1 MTTTH
6 KDLVWYASTIA
17 RAVQD
22 IGQRVGKEVNSAL
35 QELRGPAEFR
45 HGVWDAV
52 DSIAGFN
59 RERADSLVLYSLA
72 KNTPGKGVA
81 VEVGSFLGRSTAIM
95 ALGVRAAGGTGRV
108 VAIDPHRGG
117 TGDID
122 SEDPNAEAST
132 YPLLLHNLR
141 RLGLLDL
148 VDIEKTD
155 APEAGKNW
163 VHGPVRLLFIDAL
176 HTYEATMADFEA
188 IEPHLDKD
196 CVVVFDDYCAQ
207 EYPGVIRAADEL
219 ERAGRLPKPARTLNR
234 YRVFGVHDWSDA
246 LR

>member
-1 MTTTH
+1 MTTTQH

-22 IGQRVGKEVNSAL
+22 IGTRAAKEVNSAL
-35 QELRGPAEFR
+35 LELRGPAEFR

-72 KNTPGKGVA
+72 KNAPGKGVA

-95 ALGVRAAGGTGRV
+95 ALGVRASGAGRV

-117 TGDID
+117 TGDIN
-122 SEDPNAEAST
+122 SEDPQAEATT
-132 YPLLLHNLR
+132 YDLMVHNLR

-148 VDIEKTD
+148 VDIERAD
-155 APEAGKNW
+155 APEAGRNW

-176 HTYEATMADFEA
+176 HTYENTLSDFEA
-188 IEPHLDKD
+188 IEPYLDED
-196 CVVVFDDYCAQ
+196 SVVVFDDYCAQ

-219 ERAGRLPKPARTLNR
+219 ERAGRLPTPARTLNR
-234 YRVFGVHDWSDA
+234 YRVFGVRSWSDA
-246 LR
+246 LS